1 MYQGVCRLQASS
13 LFQGKA
19 WPCLTALDLLNQGPW
34 GGVKRSCLRRIHFHC
49 RAHKPARPVLCM
61 NVQGAKTGASCPT
74 VDSRTRGSTRVKHR
88 KMTIMKKPVHKI
100 LVVDDDPQ
108 ILEVIAEVLGEGG
121 YTVEAAPD
129 GTKAIKSIDAEFY
142 DLVVT
147 DLKMPEVDGMQVLRH
162 VVEQSPDTM
171 CIILTGYGTIESA
184 VEAIKAGAFHY
195 ITKPIKSDEIL
206 MVVEKALKYRHLER
220 ENILLRQQLKKKYRF
235 ENFVGDSKPIQEVFE
250 LIEKVADTDSTVL
263 ITGESGTGKEL
274 IAKAIHYNSY
284 RRDNPMV
291 VINCGA
297 IPEELLESEL
307 FGHEKGAFTGAHKSR
322 MGRFEL
328 ANGGT
333 IFLDE
338 IGDMS
343 PNLQV
348 KLLRVLQ
355 EQQFERVG
363 STRTIGVDIRIIAA
377 TNQDLFS
384 AVKQAK
390 FREDLYYRLNVI
402 PIKVPPL
409 RQRKSDIPLLVDFFL
424 KKFGQEKQKH
434 VKKFTAEAMDSVLKY
449 EWPGNVRELEN
460 LVERVIILANG
471 DEIVLDDIPEPIRGQ
486 ADTMDS
492 PEITL
497 PEGDIPFDHAVEE
510 YEKRLILQALDETN
524 WVKTKAAKLLKINRT
539 TLIEKMKKKKIYK
552 PAVGS

>member
-1 MYQGVCRLQASS
+1 
-13 LFQGKA
+13 
-19 WPCLTALDLLNQGPW
+19 
-34 GGVKRSCLRRIHFHC
+34 
-49 RAHKPARPVLCM
+49 
-61 NVQGAKTGASCPT
+61 
-74 VDSRTRGSTRVKHR
+74 
-88 KMTIMKKPVHKI
+88 MKKPMQKI
-100 LVVDDDPQ
+100 LIVDDDSE
-108 ILEVIAEVLGEGG
+108 ILEIVADVLREAGYAVDTASGG
-121 YTVEAAPD
+121 A
-129 GTKAIKSIDAEFY
+129 KAIRHIDAEFY

-147 DLKMPEVDGMQVLRH
+147 DLKMPRVDGMKVLRH
-162 VVEQSPDTM
+162 VVDQSPDTM

-195 ITKPIKSDEIL
+195 ITKPIKSGEIL
-206 MVVEKALKYRHLER
+206 MVVGKALKYKLLER

-235 ENFVGDSKPIQEVFE
+235 ENFVGDSGPIQQVFE

-274 IAKAIHYNSY
+274 IARAIHYNSC

-322 MGRFEL
+322 IGRFEL
-328 ANGGT
+328 ANEGT

-355 EQQFERVG
+355 EQKFERVG
-363 STRTIGVDIRIIAA
+363 STRTIKVDIRVIAA
-377 TNQDLFS
+377 TNKNLIS
-384 AVKQAK
+384 VVNKGT

-409 RQRKSDIPLLVDFFL
+409 RHRKSDIPLLVDFFL
-424 KKFGQEKQKH
+424 KKFNKEKRKH
-434 VKKFTAEAMDSVLKY
+434 VKEFTSEAMDALLQY
-449 EWPGNVRELEN
+449 DWRGNVRELEN
-460 LVERVIILANG
+460 LLERLVILASG
-471 DEIVLDDIPEPIRGQ
+471 DVIGLEDIPGSVKGQ
-486 ADTMDS
+486 ARTIE
-492 PEITL
+492 PFETT
-497 PEGDIPFDHAVEE
+497 IPPRGRVRFDHAVEE
-510 YEKRLILQALDETN
+510 YEKKLILQALSEAN
-524 WVKTKAAKLLKINRT
+524 WVTTKAAKLLNMNRT
-539 TLIEKMKKKKIYK
+539 TLIEKMKKKKLRK
-552 PAVGS
+552 PAVG